1 MKVRELIGLLINM
14 DMDASVFF
22 TMNGFENKY
31 WVDDVGFHDGVN
43 LTTKE
48 NVEFSDLAGAAGVMS
63 VDGLTDEQ
71 VEALDAVITA
81 EKHRIRDIQEGRL

>member
-31 WVDDVGFHDGVN
+31 WVRCTEYDH
-43 LTTKE
+43 
-48 NVEFSDLAGAAGVMS
+48 
-63 VDGLTDEQ
+63 
-71 VEALDAVITA
+71 
-81 EKHRIRDIQEGRL
+81 H